1 MQPRC
6 LSASVAMADSD
17 YAINHVIHS
26 LCLDVYGQHNHNDV
40 WVSSSRRADDI
51 TRERRREGIRHNRR
65 PTSMI
70 VSAPITYNPA

>member
-26 LCLDVYGQHNHNDV
+26 LCLDVYDV
-40 WVSSSRRADDI
+40 GVIIYITMTSR
-51 TRERRREGIRHNRR
+51 
-65 PTSMI
+65 
-70 VSAPITYNPA
+70 ITY

>member
-26 LCLDVYGQHNHNDV
+26 LCLDVYGSDV
-40 WVSSSRRADDI
+40 FELCKKGVPHFVA
-51 TRERRREGIRHNRR
+51 
-65 PTSMI
+65 
-70 VSAPITYNPA
+70 

>member
-26 LCLDVYGQHNHNDV
+26 LCLDVYA
-40 WVSSSRRADDI
+40 RAISLLSI
-51 TRERRREGIRHNRR
+51 TIRGIDA
-65 PTSMI
+65 T
-70 VSAPITYNPA
+70 

>member
-26 LCLDVYGQHNHNDV
+26 LCLDVYGMDPPHNCNEQLGIYLQYI
-40 WVSSSRRADDI
+40 SRH
-51 TRERRREGIRHNRR
+51 EQMRHDCPMFGGQDR
-65 PTSMI
+65 
-70 VSAPITYNPA
+70 